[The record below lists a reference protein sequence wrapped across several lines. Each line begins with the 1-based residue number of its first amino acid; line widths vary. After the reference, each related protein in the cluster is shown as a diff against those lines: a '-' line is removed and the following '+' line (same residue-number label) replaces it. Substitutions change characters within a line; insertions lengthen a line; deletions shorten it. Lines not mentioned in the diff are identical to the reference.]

1 MTTPYHLTIIGTRFP
16 QLALG
21 TLLAKRGRR
30 VLIID
35 TLNPESAS
43 DSSGIEGYRFRKRP
57 IPMCGLD
64 TGGFLRMFLNE
75 VGIGRVL
82 VNETYPLNEVSYQV
96 VLPRHRL
103 NIYPERDRLLAEI
116 AREFP
121 ENLDTIR
128 ELYEEWDTIASNWY
142 SGQDNLEDL
151 EKGWLQTAGITQK
164 LKGFFHA
171 RKMGD
176 IVRSLDTSSPEYA
189 FFSLQHQ
196 FLGAFSL
203 AADIPP
209 LPGALIHS
217 IGRRGTYQETTGTGG
232 LTALML
238 QRFQEYGGELHT
250 AARVSSINV
259 NSREGLSLELSNGQ
273 AVNTRTISTTAGIA
287 ATINGLL
294 EKTPATHLKGPSPVH
309 PVRFYLGIENRIV
322 PKGMEDNLFF
332 LREDEGGPLQIKSC
346 YLALSPAGS
355 DMAPEGMR
363 SVTVTSLLSQAELQ
377 KAGPGDIGAIRED
390 LLQALEAVIPF
401 LSEGLKAFSSDLD
414 PDDEYRISRALP
426 TGVAAWSPG
435 IIGRMAV
442 NTRLRGR
449 AAIISSTP
457 WELGIEGE
465 ALAALAAAGT
475 LKKALGVEN

>member
-1 MTTPYHLTIIGTRFP
+1 MTAPFHITIIGTRFP

-21 TLLAKRGRR
+21 TLLAKRGKR
-30 VLIID
+30 VLIVD
-35 TLNPESAS
+35 TLNSESAS
-43 DSSGIEGYRFRKRP
+43 ENPRIEGYRFRKRP

-64 TGGFLRMFLNE
+64 TGGFLRMFLHE
-75 VGIGRVL
+75 IGIGRVL

-121 ENLDTIR
+121 ENMDIIR
-128 ELYEEWDTIASNWY
+128 DLYEEWDTIASNWY

-151 EKGWLQTAGITQK
+151 EKGWLQTAGIMQK
-164 LKGFFHA
+164 LKGFNHA

-176 IVRSLDTSSPEYA
+176 KIRSFDTSSPEFS

-196 FLGAFSL
+196 FLGAFSQT
-203 AADIPP
+203 ADIPP

-217 IGRRGTYQETTGTGG
+217 VGRRGTYQETTGTGG
-232 LTALML
+232 LTTLML
-238 QRFQEYGGELHT
+238 QRFQEYGGELQGN
-250 AARVSSINV
+250 ARVSSIDT
-259 NSREGLSLELSNGQ
+259 NSRDGLSLGLSSGQ
-273 AVNTRTISTTAGIA
+273 RVHTRTISTTTGIA
-287 ATINGLL
+287 ATIDGLL
-294 EKTPATHLKGPSPVH
+294 PKPPATPLKGPSPIH
-309 PVRFYLGIENRIV
+309 PVRFYLGIEDRFV
-322 PKGMEDNLFF
+322 PEAMEDNLFF
-332 LREDEGGPLQIKSC
+332 MREDDGGPLKIKSC

-355 DMAPEGMR
+355 DMAPEGKR
-363 SVTVTSLLSQAELQ
+363 SITVTSLLPQEELR
-377 KAGPGDIGAIRED
+377 KAKPDDITAVRED

-401 LSEGLKAFSSDLD
+401 LSEGLTGFSSDLD
-414 PDDEYRISRALP
+414 PDDEFRISRALP

-442 NTRLRGR
+442 TTRLRGR
-449 AAIISSTP
+449 VAIMNPTP

-475 LKKALGVEN
+475 LKKALGVDN